1 MKKMRIISLLV
12 VIVLLVSSFSIG
24 IYASA
29 DENKNELSAIVESTI
44 LIAGDDPVNLT
55 ISSGKIVSVTSSDD
69 DVATFDPKTNKVKP
83 VGEGEATLTITND
96 QGEVTTVDVKVYASS
111 LSLGIETALLGMGIV
126 FSVLILIW
134 IILAIFGKIATA
146 GNKPKKEKPAPAP
159 KVAPAP
165 APAPAAP
172 VAPAPAASDDSEL
185 VAAITAAVSLCMDMP
200 VGSFRVVSFRKTN
213 TKQAWNK
220 K

>member
-1 MKKMRIISLLV
+1 MKKMRIISLLA
-12 VIVLLVSSFSIG
+12 VIVLLISSLG
-24 IYASA
+24 MGVYASA
-29 DENKNELSAIVESTI
+29 EESKNELSATVESTI
-44 LIAGDDPVNLT
+44 LIAGDDPVSLKIN
-55 ISSGKIVSVTSSDD
+55 SGKIVSVTSSND

-96 QGEVTTVDVKVYASS
+96 AGEVTTVDVKVYASS
-111 LSLGIETALLGMGIV
+111 LSLGVETTLLGMGIV

-146 GNKPKKEKPAPAP
+146 GSKPKKEKPAPKA
-159 KVAPAP
+159 APAP

>member
-1 MKKMRIISLLV
+1 MKKMRIISLLA
-12 VIVLLVSSFSIG
+12 VIVLLISSLG
-24 IYASA
+24 MGVYASA
-29 DENKNELSAIVESTI
+29 EENKNELSATVESTI
-44 LIAGDDPVNLT
+44 LIAGDDPVSLKIN
-55 ISSGKIVSVTSSDD
+55 SGKIVSVTSSND

-96 QGEVTTVDVKVYASS
+96 AGEGTTVDVKVYASS
-111 LSLGIETALLGMGIV
+111 LSLGVETTLLGMGIV

-146 GNKPKKEKPAPAP
+146 GSKPKKEKPAPKA
-159 KVAPAP
+159 APAP
-165 APAPAAP
+165 AAAPAAP